1 MSKKQTTEEFI
12 KKANLIHKNKYD
24 YSLAKYT
31 GWDKSLK
38 IICPIHGVFE
48 QRACNHLKGYNC
60 KRCSNEIIKNKN
72 SITTKEFIKKAE
84 KIHGNFYDYSLVK
97 YVDSKTK
104 IKIICRKHG
113 VFEQNPR
120 RHLEGRGCRECS
132 IKKQKYTT
140 EEFIKKAEKI
150 HGNLYNYSKVKY
162 INSKTKIKII
172 CRKHGVFEQNPKDHL
187 YKQGCP
193 ICKSSKGELQIN
205 QYLTENNIEFEREK
219 CFNNLRKYRFDFY
232 LSEKNVII
240 EFDGIQHFKP
250 IKLWGGEE
258 RFKQQKNNDYIKNLY
273 CKDNNINLVRIPYTK
288 IENINEILKGVLNEF

>member
-1 MSKKQTTEEFI
+1 M
-12 KKANLIHKNKYD
+12 
-24 YSLAKYT
+24 
-31 GWDKSLK
+31 
-38 IICPIHGVFE
+38 
-48 QRACNHLKGYNC
+48 
-60 KRCSNEIIKNKN
+60 
-72 SITTKEFIKKAE
+72 
-84 KIHGNFYDYSLVK
+84 
-97 YVDSKTK
+97 
-104 IKIICRKHG
+104 
-113 VFEQNPR
+113 
-120 RHLEGRGCRECS
+120 
-132 IKKQKYTT
+132 
-140 EEFIKKAEKI
+140 EFIKKAEKI

-172 CRKHGVFEQNPKDHL
+172 CRKHGVFEQNPKDHLYKQGCPICKSSKGELQINQYLTENNQNPKDHL